1 MTNEEKLYETL
12 KDLRIDFEKVEHP
25 AFDTC
30 EKSGDF
36 YQKNKLGVNCKNIFL
51 QNRRGKKHYL
61 VTMLAEKQLDIP
73 RLAEFLEEHRKM
85 GFASAERLNKYLGL
99 QPGSVTPFAII
110 NENAKDIPVI
120 IDKEI
125 FKHEFVHFHPLRN
138 TATLKISTK
147 DFRKFLEQYSDSNDF
162 LEFEFFDFN

>member
-1 MTNEEKLYETL
+1 MNNEDKLYKILEEL
-12 KDLRIDFEKVEHP
+12 NINFEKVEHL

-36 YQKNKLGVNCKNIFL
+36 YQKNNLGVNCKNIFL

-61 VTMLAEKQLDIP
+61 VTMLADKQLDIP
-73 RLAEFLEEHRKM
+73 NLAEFLEEHRKM
-85 GFASAERLNKYLGL
+85 GFASAERLEKYLGL

-110 NENAKDIPVI
+110 NENAKNIPVI

-125 FKHEFVHFHPLRN
+125 FEHEFVHFHPLRN
-138 TATLKISTK
+138 TATLKISTN
-147 DFRKFLEQYSDSNDF
+147 DFRKFLENFSNSNKF
-162 LEFEFFDFN
+162 LEFEF

>member
-1 MTNEEKLYETL
+1 MNPEQKLYDIL
-12 KDLRIDFEKVEHP
+12 KKLKIDFEKVEHP

-36 YQKNKLGVNCKNIFL
+36 YREKNLGVNCKNIFL

-61 VTMLAEKQLDIP
+61 VTMLADKQLDIP
-73 RLAEFLEEHRKM
+73 KLAEFLDEHRKM

-99 QPGSVTPFAII
+99 QPGSVTPFSII
-110 NENAKDIPVI
+110 NESAKNIPVI
-120 IDKEI
+120 VDREI
-125 FKHEFVHFHPLRN
+125 FESEFVHFHPLRN

-147 DFRKFLEQYSDSNDF
+147 DFRKFLDNFSDSNEF
-162 LEFEFFDFN
+162 LEFEF